1 MFGDVVLCRF
11 PFTSGAASKVRP
23 ALVLFDLQQDA
34 IVCRLTSVGHAHPLS
49 VTLTDWQAAGLL
61 KPTVARLDR
70 IVTAERSILLRQ
82 LGKLIASDQDAVRA
96 VWNQHMRL

>member
-23 ALVLFDLQQDA
+23 APVLFDLQQDA
-34 IVCRLTSVGHAHPLS
+34 IVCRLTSVGHADPRS
-49 VTLTDWQAAGLL
+49 VALTNWQAAGLL

-70 IVTAERSILLRQ
+70 VVTAERSILLRQ
-82 LGKLIASDQDAVRA
+82 LGALSANDKDAVRKA
-96 VWNQHMRL
+96 WNQHMRL

>member
-23 ALVLFDLQQDA
+23 AQVLFDLQQDA
-34 IVCRLTSVGHAHPLS
+34 IVCRLTSAGLADPLS
-49 VTLTDWQAAGLL
+49 VSLNDWQAAGLL
-61 KPTVARLDR
+61 KPTVARLNR

-82 LGKLIASDQDAVRA
+82 LGALSANDQDAVRKA
-96 VWNQHMRL
+96 WNQHMRL